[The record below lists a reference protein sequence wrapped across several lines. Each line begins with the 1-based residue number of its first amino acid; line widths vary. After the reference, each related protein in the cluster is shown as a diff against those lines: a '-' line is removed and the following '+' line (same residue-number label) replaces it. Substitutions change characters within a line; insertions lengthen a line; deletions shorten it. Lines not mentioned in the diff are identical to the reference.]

1 MADMPGRPDRIG
13 WRDQVAAARASFR
26 SLAAVGGVPALVA
39 PLGCLQGVRSL
50 LSRPVRAEP
59 FLGPAARIGLDGVV
73 FQAEPPALL
82 TIHGNYNPRS
92 WRRCSSPAG
101 RPGCVMCR

>member
-26 SLAAVGGVPALVA
+26 SLAAVGGVPVLVA

-50 LSRPVRAEP
+50 LSRPVRA
-59 FLGPAARIGLDGVV
+59 
-73 FQAEPPALL
+73 
-82 TIHGNYNPRS
+82 
-92 WRRCSSPAG
+92 AG
-101 RPGCVMCR
+101 RPPPLLSAAAGRPPPPLGPSLSPRGGAPPPPPPPGRAPPFPPPAP